1 VDTGEPLIGASVRRF
16 ALAAAIVSVY
26 NLIIWSLDWLRQD
39 AVYIGPALWALI
51 PQIAA
56 TLALFGLIRTKHFFR
71 RSIILVICFF
81 MTWIAAIVIGS
92 TDLFF
97 PDEPLP
103 WSFSFSFLEALGFP
117 ILELNYE
124 GVAPWLGLLHSNMGD
139 LNKLSDW
146 YFDGGIQLSWL
157 LFNLLALL
165 IVSSISKT
173 IYQERY
179 DLSRY
184 WNQERNDGRV
194 QS

>member
-1 VDTGEPLIGASVRRF
+1 MGEPLIGTNVRRL
-16 ALAAAIVSVY
+16 ALSAVVVSAY
-26 NLIIWSLDWLRQD
+26 NLVVWSLDWIRQES
-39 AVYIGPALWALI
+39 VYIGPALWALL
-51 PQIAA
+51 PQVAA
-56 TLALFGLIRTKHFFR
+56 TFALIRLTRTQQHFR
-71 RSIILVICFF
+71 RSIILLVGFF
-81 MTWIAAIVIGS
+81 VMWIAAIVVGAI
-92 TDLFF
+92 DLFF
-97 PDEPLP
+97 PDERLP
-103 WSFSFSFLEALGFP
+103 WSFSSSILEALGFP
-117 ILELNYE
+117 ILELNYG
-124 GVAPWLGLLHSNMGD
+124 GVAPFLGLLHSNVGE

>member
-1 VDTGEPLIGASVRRF
+1 MGEPLIGTNVRRL
-16 ALAAAIVSVY
+16 ALSAVVVSAY
-26 NLIIWSLDWLRQD
+26 NLVVWSLDWIRQES
-39 AVYIGPALWALI
+39 VYIGPALWALL
-51 PQIAA
+51 PQVAA
-56 TLALFGLIRTKHFFR
+56 TFALIRLTRTQQHFR
-71 RSIILVICFF
+71 RSIILLVGFF
-81 MTWIAAIVIGS
+81 VMWIAAIVVGAI
-92 TDLFF
+92 DLFF
-97 PDEPLP
+97 PDERLP
-103 WSFSFSFLEALGFP
+103 WSFSSSILEALGFP
-117 ILELNYE
+117 ILELNYG
-124 GVAPWLGLLHSNMGD
+124 GVAPFLGLLHSNVGE

-165 IVSSISKT
+165 IVSRISKT

>member
-1 VDTGEPLIGASVRRF
+1 MDMGEPLIGTNVRRL
-16 ALAAAIVSVY
+16 ALSAVVVSAY
-26 NLIIWSLDWLRQD
+26 NLVVWSLDWIRQES
-39 AVYIGPALWALI
+39 VYIGPALWALL
-51 PQIAA
+51 PQVAA
-56 TLALFGLIRTKHFFR
+56 TFALIRLTRTQQHFR
-71 RSIILVICFF
+71 RSIILLVGFF
-81 MTWIAAIVIGS
+81 VMWIAAIVVGAI
-92 TDLFF
+92 DLFF
-97 PDEPLP
+97 PDERLP
-103 WSFSFSFLEALGFP
+103 WSFSSSILEALGFP
-117 ILELNYE
+117 ILELNYG
-124 GVAPWLGLLHSNMGD
+124 GVAPFLGLLHSNVGE

>member
-1 VDTGEPLIGASVRRF
+1 MDMGEPLIGTNVRRL
-16 ALAAAIVSVY
+16 ALSAVVVSAY
-26 NLIIWSLDWLRQD
+26 NLVVWSLDWIRQES
-39 AVYIGPALWALI
+39 VYIGPALWALL
-51 PQIAA
+51 PQVAA
-56 TLALFGLIRTKHFFR
+56 TFALIRLTRTQQHFR
-71 RSIILVICFF
+71 RSIILLVGFF
-81 MTWIAAIVIGS
+81 VMWIAAIVVGAI
-92 TDLFF
+92 DLFF
-97 PDEPLP
+97 PDERLP
-103 WSFSFSFLEALGFP
+103 WSFSSSILEALGFP
-117 ILELNYE
+117 ILELNYG
-124 GVAPWLGLLHSNMGD
+124 GVAPFLGLLHSNVGE

-165 IVSSISKT
+165 IVSRISKT